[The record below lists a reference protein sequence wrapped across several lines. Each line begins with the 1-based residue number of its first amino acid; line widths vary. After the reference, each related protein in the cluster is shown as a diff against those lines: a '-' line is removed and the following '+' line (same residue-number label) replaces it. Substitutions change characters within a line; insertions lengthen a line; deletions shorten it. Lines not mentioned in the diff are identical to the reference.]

1 MENSNSSRSLDKKIT
16 YTYILLLALAVL
28 LIILEYAFADNGL
41 AYDVR
46 TDVKQIELRPER
58 VEIIDE
64 NTRDFYFTDVRVFG
78 EADCLFFYSCHQNVE
93 VYQGDSLLYQLKK
106 GTHVFDRTTGFHW
119 NFVQLEQKAS
129 FIKVRVQALFPQLR
143 EYKFH
148 FYIGNAFKIFMEQV
162 QEDFGNVLVSV
173 MDVAIGIVLFAYWV
187 TLRKRL
193 KAGNGL
199 LYFGLFSILM
209 GLWSLGETTI
219 FQMTIANRPAASD
232 MGYLLIMSL
241 TVPFVLFARDF
252 LEVKERKISNGICIL
267 SFVNSI
273 VCVMLHL
280 SGVLAHKQTAVT
292 THILL
297 VTALLYMVYALRV
310 HIREIGMDSRVWVNM
325 AGLFVLAATIV
336 LDLSAFYVKAGSVD
350 VIGRMGLLFY
360 IILVGFQAARDTL
373 KQLDEGHQA
382 ELLVELADMDNLTGL
397 YNRNTYDK
405 WVKDHPRPDKTT
417 ILTFDLNYLKKCND
431 TLGHAMGD
439 IYIRSAAQ
447 IIAKVFEGQGKCYRI
462 GGDEFCVIV
471 NGLIAS
477 GELEEKFAQMEK
489 LEKDYTPKE
498 AGIPLQIAHGH
509 AYFDKY
515 QDADIEKS
523 RERADK
529 KMYENKKLRKEN
541 G

>member
-1 MENSNSSRSLDKKIT
+1 MENSNSNRSLDKKIT
-16 YTYILLLALAVL
+16 YTYIVLLALAVL

-41 AYDVR
+41 TYDVR
-46 TDVKQIELRPER
+46 TDVRQVELRPER

-64 NTRDFYFTDVRVFG
+64 DTRDFYFTDVRVFG
-78 EADCLFFYSCHQNVE
+78 EADCLFFYSSHQNLE
-93 VYQGDSLLYQLKK
+93 VYQGDNLLYQLKK
-106 GTHVFDRTTGFHW
+106 GSHVFDRTTGFHW

-129 FIKVRVQALFPQLR
+129 YIKVRVQALFPQVR

-162 QEDFGNVLVSV
+162 REDFGNVLVSV

-187 TLRKRL
+187 TLKKRL

-252 LEVKERKISNGICIL
+252 LAVNERKISGVICIL

-273 VCVMLHL
+273 LCVTLHL

-297 VTALLYMVYALRV
+297 ILALLYMVYALRA
-310 HIREIGMDSRVWVNM
+310 HIRDLGMDSRVWVNM
-325 AGLFVLAATIV
+325 AGLLVLAATIV

-350 VIGRMGLLFY
+350 VIGRTGLLFY

-382 ELLVELADMDNLTGL
+382 ELLVELADIDNLTGI

-405 WVKDHPRPDKTT
+405 WVKDHPRPDSTT

-447 IIAKVFEGQGKCYRI
+447 IIARVFEGQGKCYRI
-462 GGDEFCVIV
+462 GGDEFCVIA
-471 NGLIAS
+471 NRLIAS
-477 GELEEKFAQMEK
+477 GEMEEKFALMEN
-489 LEKDYTPKE
+489 LEKEYTPKE
-498 AGIPLQIAHGH
+498 AGIPLQIAHGY

-529 KMYENKKLRKEN
+529 KMYENKKLRKEK

>member
-1 MENSNSSRSLDKKIT
+1 MENSNSNRSLDKKIT
-16 YTYILLLALAVL
+16 YTYIVLLALAVL

-41 AYDVR
+41 TYDVR
-46 TDVKQIELRPER
+46 TDVRQVELRPER

-64 NTRDFYFTDVRVFG
+64 DTKDFYFTDVRVFG
-78 EADCLFFYSCHQNVE
+78 EADCLFFYSSHQNVE

-106 GTHVFDRTTGFHW
+106 GSHVFDRTTGFHW

-129 FIKVRVQALFPQLR
+129 FIKVRVQALFPQVR

-162 QEDFGNVLVSV
+162 RADFGNVLVSV

-187 TLRKRL
+187 TLKKRL

-252 LEVKERKISNGICIL
+252 LAVNERKISGAICIL

-273 VCVMLHL
+273 LCVILHL
-280 SGVLAHKQTAVT
+280 SGVMAHKQTAAT

-297 VTALLYMVYALRV
+297 ILALLYMVYALRS
-310 HIREIGMDSRVWVNM
+310 HIRDWGMDSRVWVNM
-325 AGLFVLAATIV
+325 AGLLVLAATIV
-336 LDLSAFYVKAGSVD
+336 LDLSAFYIKAGSVD
-350 VIGRMGLLFY
+350 VIGRTGLLFY
-360 IILVGFQAARDTL
+360 ITLVGFQAARDTL

-382 ELLVELADMDNLTGL
+382 ELLVELADIDNLTGI

-405 WVKDHPRPDKTT
+405 WVKDHPRPDSTT

-447 IIAKVFEGQGKCYRI
+447 IISRVFEGQGKCYRI
-462 GGDEFCVIV
+462 GGDEFCVIA
-471 NGLIAS
+471 NRLIAS
-477 GELEEKFAQMEK
+477 GELEEKFVLMEN
-489 LEKDYTPKE
+489 LEKEYTPKE
-498 AGIPLQIAHGH
+498 AGIPLQIAHGY

-529 KMYENKKLRKEN
+529 KMYENKKLRKEK